1 MDNYLVISAL
11 GRDRPGIVNELSK
24 AILDYGCNIVDS
36 RMTVLGG
43 EFAII
48 LMVSGHWNQIAKIEA
63 ALPKFEANL
72 GLVVSSRRTVARK
85 VQPDL
90 IPYDIEVVAIDH
102 PGIVHQLTNFFS
114 TRHINIEDLSTG
126 SYYAPHTGAKMFTLN
141 MIVGIPVTMSIA
153 EIREHFLTFCDDL
166 NLDATMQP
174 NKA

>member
-48 LMVSGHWNQIAKIEA
+48 LMVSGHWNQIAKMEA

-72 GLVVSSRRTVARK
+72 GLVVTSRRTVARK

-126 SYYAPHTGAKMFTLN
+126 SYYAA
-141 MIVGIPVTMSIA
+141 A
-153 EIREHFLTFCDDL
+153 YRREDVYIEYDRGNPGHHVHRRDQRALFDL
-166 NLDATMQP
+166 LR
-174 NKA
+174 